1 MKTRRA
7 LGDAAGWVA
16 CAVVLVAL
24 WAGLDSYRRVPLSYG
39 YGPERR
45 AFFAATRSAA
55 GEYDREGTLG
65 LVPEDRWFLLNGWQR
80 DALTAQDVRALAR
93 ERRARLVVPVFT
105 PSGIHLRLDV
115 TALPPPGASDWVL
128 ELEVGIDGKRL
139 ERFSVRGRRIIEVT
153 VPASEVFRGDNILY
167 LYRVTRR
174 SEPGAW
180 LELEAVEIR
189 KAD

>member
-1 MKTRRA
+1 MKTRRG
-7 LGDAAGWVA
+7 LGDVAGWVG

-24 WAGLDSYRRVPLSYG
+24 RAGLDSYRRVPLAYG

-55 GEYDREGTLG
+55 AEYDREGRLG

-80 DALTAQDVRALAR
+80 EALTAQDARALAR
-93 ERRARLVVPVFT
+93 ERRARFIVPVFT

-115 TALPPPGASDWVL
+115 TALPPPGASGFVL
-128 ELEVGIDGKRL
+128 ELEVGIDGKQL
-139 ERFSVRGRRIIEVT
+139 ERFSVPGSRIIEVT
-153 VPASEVFRGDNILY
+153 VPASEVFRGDNIIY
-167 LYRVTRR
+167 LYRVTKR

-180 LELEAVEIR
+180 LELQAVSIR